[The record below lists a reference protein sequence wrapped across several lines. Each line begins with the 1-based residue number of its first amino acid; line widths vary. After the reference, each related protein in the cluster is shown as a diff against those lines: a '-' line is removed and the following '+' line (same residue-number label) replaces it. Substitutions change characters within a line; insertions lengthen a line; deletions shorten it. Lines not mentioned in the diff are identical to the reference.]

1 MTPNTTPTGLK
12 AVLSTTLA
20 LAAAYCQALVLPV
33 ALLGVAMACDYFSG
47 VAAAWIT
54 NKLSSRVGIVGII
67 KTVGYA
73 LLVVVGIVVDWVIHY
88 AAEML
93 GWPSVNFY
101 YFGLLVTVWIT
112 LNECISITENV
123 ARMGVKV
130 PSFLQKVIEKLK
142 CTTEKKGEEPETGD
156 TPKK

>member
-1 MTPNTTPTGLK
+1 
-12 AVLSTTLA
+12 
-20 LAAAYCQALVLPV
+20 
-33 ALLGVAMACDYFSG
+33 
-47 VAAAWIT
+47 
-54 NKLSSRVGIVGII
+54 
-67 KTVGYA
+67 
-73 LLVVVGIVVDWVIHY
+73 
-88 AAEML
+88 ML